1 VKFEEYKVVPLK
13 DHANPVQCAERNV
26 QFWGLYGIDKNDDA
40 YAIGDFSSKADAEFI
55 RDAIQASP

>member
-1 VKFEEYKVVPLK
+1 MKFDKYEVVPLR
-13 DHANPVQCAERNV
+13 DHTQPVQCEERNA
-26 QFWGLYGIDKNDDA
+26 QFWGLYGIDKDDA